1 MNKIVEQTQE
11 SYRKERERVSYSV
24 FDIGAYLKKLAEK
37 GLIWILKD
45 LKDNSEI
52 EEIAIEFY
60 LNRYRENQ
68 IYDNL
73 ENTFYQQPSSEVSTT
88 APSQFPQKTGPVQ
101 KAKQM
106 KKQQRYL
113 EVKDLKH
120 FVGYNM
126 AKELEEKI
134 IDVCKNFPSFEI
146 DHIVN
151 QIERSA
157 GSIKERIEMGE
168 QIYVGE
174 KYNQYSIAIGSA
186 KETSAWLQMSLGQ
199 KYITQVQF
207 DELDNLTTQL
217 VRILTTRLSNIRKKE
232 GKGMDLPSPYTANV
246 KNFGAYNNA
255 LWLVEKIYGITRRPE
270 FWKEKNLVKKMRK
283 RATSCVANIAE
294 AQQLYTPRQ
303 FRFFNDSLKALQ
315 GLESSLDTSLN
326 KGIILKEDLKEIYEL
341 MNSIRNVLSKRMK
354 NISDEKAS

>member
-1 MNKIVEQTQE
+1 MNEIVEQIQE
-11 SYRKERERVSYSV
+11 SYRAERIRVSYCV
-24 FDIGAYLKKLAEK
+24 FDIGAYLNDLAEK
-37 GLIWILKD
+37 GLIWVLKD
-45 LKDNSEI
+45 QKNISNPEKILI
-52 EEIAIEFY
+52 EHY
-60 LNRYRENQ
+60 LNEYRANQ

-73 ENTFYQQPSSEVSTT
+73 EEFLNIQSPKELSTT
-88 APSQFPQKTGPVQ
+88 PSKE
-101 KAKQM
+101 KQT
-106 KKQQRYL
+106 KKKEHL
-113 EVKDLKH
+113 EVRDLQH
-120 FVGYNM
+120 YVGYNK

-134 IDVCKNFPSFEI
+134 IEVCKTFPSFEI

-186 KETSAWLQMSLGQ
+186 KETTSWLQISLGQ
-199 KYITQVQF
+199 KYITQFQF
-207 DELDNLTTQL
+207 DELDNLTTQ
-217 VRILTTRLSNIRKKE
+217 VVSILTTRLSNIREKE
-232 GKGMDLPSPYTANV
+232 GKGLDLPSPYTANV

-255 LWLVEKIYGITRRPE
+255 LLLVKEIYGITNRRE

-294 AQQLYTPRQ
+294 AHQLYTPRQ
-303 FRFFNDSLKALQ
+303 FRFFNDSLKALR
-315 GLESSLDTSLN
+315 GLESSLDTSLS
-326 KGIILKEDLKEIYEL
+326 KGIISKVALQEIYEL
-341 MNSIRNVLSKRMK
+341 MNSIRNVLTHRMK